1 MDAFPLRTPNHIALP
16 VLWDSHETRHFEW
29 IQRIQIAQKLYKL
42 RETIPE
48 AEGLHK
54 EYVQI
59 QKSWIAEQHAI
70 DEQDFGVYCY
80 SYGGNSTDIF
90 PKGCVCSS
98 SISSILKINSQNLGV
113 TAKGLTSST
122 SRSINPLTLS
132 SFPGNRAENLP
143 ETFLETV
150 PPPTHCPNCH
160 GPDIIS
166 HNNEMTLTEK
176 IRRAAKTEMEIEQER
191 AAKNEAAKKLN
202 PFPAKPTY
210 PEPLDDPDTIC
221 HGKVRRILSHR
232 AGRPGYQVYTIE
244 WIPYDLDCEPVT
256 WQGMDIP
263 PWPKKRDPVS
273 SASLGVRHI
282 KKALEDRKLDLKKLG
297 FPIKQQ
303 EYEIIQEKWS
313 IRDQWQRIGRGWGS
327 ARQVVR
333 HHKDRWMEDK
343 FTKELIAQHLEVEEF
358 SKEYDLQGII
368 GGMISKR
375 RSEPN
380 LYARARVLN
389 DTQPECLVINRRF
402 SEEDEREWREHFSDM
417 IAGLSN
423 DNAGKGS
430 LGGVQAQPPE
440 LRNAH
445 SLPRVMSTLRRD
457 HLRISRPFMAEPG
470 GFGRNSSHVGSDHSQ
485 TELDNTSG
493 PPKKAVADSSN
504 TEKSLFYGLFR
515 RLSRGR
521 LRKPQSNATGT
532 QLPAPLNGK
541 LSPPRH
547 NFRPTNRTYVPL
559 SEANFSCLDGASHSN
574 DEDDL
579 PLMQSAMTIT
589 NQDTPNRGEK
599 PPQREQREDSTFV
612 SFPGYEAAATTVAAP
627 YFCYRPRRL
636 TCTDGCGNVIT
647 RDESGNTC
655 VGPEVHHH
663 HHYHSHQHHHYH
675 SGEASES
682 QAESVTTDDEEDR
695 AESSGSSH
703 AIESIEGAGRELWL
717 DGALEAESCR
727 PEIIRSESNSG
738 KTTILNN
745 FFGSCTRP
753 RRSGSIAGSSK
764 SSRRPSKPEKTD
776 DSNEE
781 GKKTSWSDLL
791 VTASNSSSS
800 SLEILEEEEEEE
812 ENFSVIKRKAIKEL
826 PVLLCPYCHAP
837 LGDLTHA
844 CRSVVIETTQRKEP
858 TTSVERFRDLRSQVC
873 SKEKAR
879 RHTLGEESH
888 AERISIK
895 ALGNVYRNQMK
906 GLLRRLSN
914 A

>member
-1 MDAFPLRTPNHIALP
+1 
-16 VLWDSHETRHFEW
+16 
-29 IQRIQIAQKLYKL
+29 
-42 RETIPE
+42 
-48 AEGLHK
+48 
-54 EYVQI
+54 
-59 QKSWIAEQHAI
+59 
-70 DEQDFGVYCY
+70 
-80 SYGGNSTDIF
+80 
-90 PKGCVCSS
+90 
-98 SISSILKINSQNLGV
+98 V
-113 TAKGLTSST
+113 TTKGLKSST
-122 SRSINPLTLS
+122 SRSISPLTLS

-160 GPDIIS
+160 GPDIVS

-210 PEPLDDPDTIC
+210 PEPLDGPDTIC

-256 WQGMDIP
+256 WQVRLESLLYYPKLVNDYHGIKGMDLP

-343 FTKELIAQHLEVEEF
+343 LTKELIAQHLEVEEF
-358 SKEYDLQGII
+358 SKEYNLQGII
-368 GGMISKR
+368 GGMIPKR

-389 DTQPECLVINRRF
+389 DTQPGRLVINRRF

-423 DNAGKGS
+423 DNAGIRS
-430 LGGVQAQPPE
+430 LEGVQAQPPE

-457 HLRISRPFMAEPG
+457 PLRLSRPFMAEPG
-470 GFGRNSSHVGSDHSQ
+470 GFDRNSSPVNSDHSQ
-485 TELDNTSG
+485 TELDSPSE
-493 PPKKAVADSSN
+493 PPKKAVADSSS
-504 TEKSLFYGLFR
+504 TEKRLFYGLFR

-532 QLPAPLNGK
+532 QSPAPPNGK

-547 NFRPTNRTYVPL
+547 HFRPTNSTYVPL
-559 SEANFSCLDGASHSN
+559 SEANFNCLDGASHAH

-579 PLMQSAMTIT
+579 PVMQSAMTIT
-589 NQDTPNRGEK
+589 NQ
-599 PPQREQREDSTFV
+599 V
-612 SFPGYEAAATTVAAP
+612 
-627 YFCYRPRRL
+627 C
-636 TCTDGCGNVIT
+636 IT
-647 RDESGNTC
+647 K
-655 VGPEVHHH
+655 
-663 HHYHSHQHHHYH
+663 
-675 SGEASES
+675 
-682 QAESVTTDDEEDR
+682 
-695 AESSGSSH
+695 
-703 AIESIEGAGRELWL
+703 W
-717 DGALEAESCR
+717 
-727 PEIIRSESNSG
+727 
-738 KTTILNN
+738 
-745 FFGSCTRP
+745 
-753 RRSGSIAGSSK
+753 
-764 SSRRPSKPEKTD
+764 
-776 DSNEE
+776 
-781 GKKTSWSDLL
+781 
-791 VTASNSSSS
+791 
-800 SLEILEEEEEEE
+800 
-812 ENFSVIKRKAIKEL
+812 
-826 PVLLCPYCHAP
+826 PV
-837 LGDLTHA
+837 
-844 CRSVVIETTQRKEP
+844 E
-858 TTSVERFRDLRSQVC
+858 
-873 SKEKAR
+873 
-879 RHTLGEESH
+879 
-888 AERISIK
+888 
-895 ALGNVYRNQMK
+895 
-906 GLLRRLSN
+906 
-914 A
+914 